1 MHQPST
7 ILKHYLELHPGSKA
21 QHRSTKCSPQAPAQ
35 VTSALQ
41 LKYDPHFSLSQA
53 LPNQL
58 TNRQGSPSNTFFD
71 VPLEEAPSSPT
82 PDDTNYDWVEAQHA
96 EQPLHEEEGI
106 LIDEDEIEAP
116 EYIFHN
122 DDDDDDNSL
131 PEYNSPIE
139 DMPVPMVDMDAQ
151 AADLR
156 DALVQGRLAEVQESV
171 DDNVWMVWLLGD
183 EREELFLDVY
193 RGEWI

>member
-1 MHQPST
+1 M
-7 ILKHYLELHPGSKA
+7 
-21 QHRSTKCSPQAPAQ
+21 
-35 VTSALQ
+35 
-41 LKYDPHFSLSQA
+41 
-53 LPNQL
+53 
-58 TNRQGSPSNTFFD
+58 
-71 VPLEEAPSSPT
+71 
-82 PDDTNYDWVEAQHA
+82 
-96 EQPLHEEEGI
+96 
-106 LIDEDEIEAP
+106 IDEDEIEAP